1 MLKTTAGAIHGDNE
15 DLVRNILPGMVD
27 DDNQPLLENVPT
39 AGGENEGNNM
49 QFFSEWEYSGSCYHW
64 LEGGCKNKARIN
76 FNTNVKPTIQQLF
89 EIFFSNHLLLEQSSH
104 RQTNS
109 CKKKN
114 IAKSPMASFSIG
126 SVCGFL
132 WPQ

>member
-1 MLKTTAGAIHGDNE
+1 MFETTAGAINGDNK

-27 DDNQPLLENVPT
+27 NDNQPLPENIPI
-39 AGGENEGNNM
+39 AEEENEGNNM
-49 QFFSEWEYSGSCYHW
+49 QFFSEWDHSGSCYCC

-76 FNTNVKPTIQQLF
+76 FNTNGKPTIQQLF
-89 EIFFSNHLLLEQSSH
+89 EIFSPNHLLLEQSSH

-109 CKKKN
+109 YKKKN
-114 IAKSPMASFSIG
+114 IAQSPMVSFSVG
-126 SVCGFL
+126 LVCGFL